1 MAFTNNDYSAKVYAP
16 GYFLAENENC
26 ERKTRQADSTDQRV
40 ITTGSGGKYLP
51 MGTVYPSDDANAE
64 GILYEDTDVTYGD
77 MPCSVVLRGTVYE
90 NRLPVTGADYDA
102 ADIGDYVSPAAQG
115 WYESDG
121 QVTPTYTLSTDTEAD
136 STKTYYTKSGATY
149 SAVTVGDFVS
159 PADIGL
165 YESDGQ
171 SPATYTLS
179 TDTTADS
186 TKTYYTKTDIR
197 ISSAAKSALESKGI
211 RFVTEPAVVRP

>member
-1 MAFTNNDYSAKVYAP
+1 MAFTSNDYSAKVYAP

-77 MPCSVVLRGTVYE
+77 MPCSVVLLGTVYE
-90 NRLPVTGADYDA
+90 NRLPVTSVEYNAVTPET
-102 ADIGDYVSPAAQG
+102 GDDPSEKG
-115 WYESDG
+115 WYERSG
-121 QVTPTYTLSTDTEAD
+121 SEGAYVYTLSTDTEAD
-136 STKTYYTKSGATY
+136 SDKTYY
-149 SAVTVGDFVS
+149 
-159 PADIGL
+159 
-165 YESDGQ
+165 E
-171 SPATYTLS
+171 
-179 TDTTADS
+179 
-186 TKTYYTKTDIR
+186 KTEIH